1 MSNKTPWLRGQQ
13 NGNGSP
19 AVTFDAEALARLKRT
34 TYQSPEKLALL
45 AALKKQLGLPASH
58 SFVA

>member
-19 AVTFDAEALARLKRT
+19 AQTFDTERLAILKRT
-34 TYQSPEKLALL
+34 TYQCPHKLALL
-45 AALKKQLGLPASH
+45 ASIKKQLGLPASH